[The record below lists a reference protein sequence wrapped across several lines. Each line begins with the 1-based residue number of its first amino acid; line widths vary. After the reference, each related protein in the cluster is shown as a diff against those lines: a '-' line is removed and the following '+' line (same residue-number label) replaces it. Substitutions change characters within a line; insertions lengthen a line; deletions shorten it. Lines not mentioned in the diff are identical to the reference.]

1 MALLEGMRDLVG
13 DLELAASRRAE
24 NERQRRDTAARDAL
38 GRARAENRRRDTAAQ
53 DALGRARAEN
63 RRRQTAAHD
72 ALGRARAGR
81 QRRETAARTPRG
93 GGAGMIG
100 LRGAPGGDHREND
113 AREAA
118 ERSADIAA
126 LRGEVAETLS
136 GFRRDRLIRAAW
148 DAIARTEDERDRQVA
163 AAQEARG
170 RATEILGLGRIWS
183 DHASAVGNLR

>member
-1 MALLEGMRDLVG
+1 MALLEEMRVLVG

-24 NERQRRDTAARDAL
+24 EERQRQETAARDTL
-38 GRARAENRRRDTAAQ
+38 GRARAENRRRETAA
-53 DALGRARAEN
+53 R
-63 RRRQTAAHD
+63 D

-81 QRRETAARTPRG
+81 QRRETAARDARG
-93 GGAGMIG
+93 GGAGMTG
-100 LRGAPGGDHREND
+100 VRGALGGDHRERD

-148 DAIARTEDERDRQVA
+148 DTIARTEDERDRQVA

-183 DHASAVGNLR
+183 DHASTVGNLR